1 MLEGCKIQ
9 MKLKYYLRGLGIGII
24 VTMVIM
30 SFIRQPEELTDT
42 QIKARAR
49 ELGMVEKSVLADLK
63 KEEEDSFEKNA
74 GEGQITEEESEKTE
88 NDDNVI
94 QDNEE
99 ISDEGN
105 LEAETKDE
113 ATTSIDETN
122 SNIKETKEVVEN
134 YMIISID
141 GGNGSETVSR
151 KLYNAG
157 LVDSAVEYNQFLIE
171 NDYAT
176 RLRPGNHE
184 IPVGATYDEMAK
196 ILCGIQ

>member
-1 MLEGCKIQ
+1 
-9 MKLKYYLRGLGIGII
+9 MKLKYYLRGLGIGIM
-24 VTMVIM
+24 VTTVLM

-49 ELGMVEKSVLADLK
+49 ELGMVEENVLADLK
-63 KEEEDSFEKNA
+63 KEEDVSFEKNA
-74 GEGQITEEESEKTE
+74 GEGNIAQEENEKTE

-94 QDNEE
+94 PNNEE
-99 ISDEGN
+99 TSDEGN
-105 LEAETKDE
+105 LEVEKNDE
-113 ATTSIDETN
+113 GTMDETN
-122 SNIKETKEVVEN
+122 FESHIEESDEVVES
-134 YMIISID
+134 YMVISID

-184 IPVGATYDEMAK
+184 IPIGATYDEMAK

>member
-1 MLEGCKIQ
+1 
-9 MKLKYYLRGLGIGII
+9 MKLKYYLRGLGIGIM
-24 VTMVIM
+24 VTAVIM
-30 SFIRQPEELTDT
+30 SFIRQPEELTDA

-49 ELGMVEKSVLADLK
+49 ELGMIEENVLADLK
-63 KEEEDSFEKNA
+63 KEEVSFEKYA
-74 GEGQITEEESEKTE
+74 GEGQIAQEEYEKTE
-88 NDDNVI
+88 NDGNAI
-94 QDNEE
+94 QANEE
-99 ISDEGN
+99 TSDEGSSEVEKN
-105 LEAETKDE
+105 DKA
-113 ATTSIDETN
+113 AIDEI
-122 SNIKETKEVVEN
+122 SSYIEETDEVVES
-134 YMIISID
+134 YMVISID

-196 ILCGIQ
+196 ILCGVQ

>member
-1 MLEGCKIQ
+1 
-9 MKLKYYLRGLGIGII
+9 MKLKFYLRGLGIGIM
-24 VTMVIM
+24 VTTVIM

-49 ELGMVEKSVLADLK
+49 ELGMVEGNVLADLK
-63 KEEEDSFEKNA
+63 KEEEVSFEKNA
-74 GEGQITEEESEKTE
+74 GEGQIAQEKNEKTE

-94 QDNEE
+94 QPNEE
-99 ISDEGN
+99 MSDESN
-105 LEAETKDE
+105 SEAMKNDKD
-113 ATTSIDETN
+113 ASDEIN
-122 SNIKETKEVVEN
+122 SNIKEIDEVVEN
-134 YMIISID
+134 YIIISID

-157 LVDSAVEYNQFLIE
+157 LVDSAVEYNQFLIA

-184 IPVGATYDEMAK
+184 IPIGATYDEMAK

>member
-1 MLEGCKIQ
+1 
-9 MKLKYYLRGLGIGII
+9 MKLKYYLRGLGIGIM
-24 VTMVIM
+24 VTTVIM

-49 ELGMVEKSVLADLK
+49 ELGMVEGNVLADLK
-63 KEEEDSFEKNA
+63 KEEEVSFEKNA
-74 GEGQITEEESEKTE
+74 GEGQIAQEKNEKTE

-94 QDNEE
+94 QPNEE
-99 ISDEGN
+99 MSDESN
-105 LEAETKDE
+105 SEAMKNDKD
-113 ATTSIDETN
+113 ASDEIN
-122 SNIKETKEVVEN
+122 SNIKEIDEVVEN
-134 YMIISID
+134 YIIISID

-157 LVDSAVEYNQFLIE
+157 LVDSAVEYNQFLIA

-184 IPVGATYDEMAK
+184 IPIGATYDEMAK

>member
-1 MLEGCKIQ
+1 
-9 MKLKYYLRGLGIGII
+9 MKLKYYLRGLGLGIM
-24 VTMVIM
+24 VTTVLM
-30 SFIRQPEELTDT
+30 SFIRQPEELTDI

-49 ELGMVEKSVLADLK
+49 ELGMVEENVLADLK
-63 KEEEDSFEKNA
+63 KEEDVSFEKNA
-74 GEGQITEEESEKTE
+74 GEGNIAQEENEKTE

-94 QDNEE
+94 PNNEE
-99 ISDEGN
+99 TSDEGN
-105 LEAETKDE
+105 LEVEKNDE
-113 ATTSIDETN
+113 GTMDETN
-122 SNIKETKEVVEN
+122 FESHIEESDEVVES
-134 YMIISID
+134 YMVISID

-184 IPVGATYDEMAK
+184 IPIGATYDEMAK